1 VLREAIQRLSKHT
14 LTYAAAEQAS
24 RLAGFLLL
32 PWITSPEGLAEDTF
46 GTRELIA
53 VSLTV
58 LSQVAGINLAD
69 GMSRLYFDSEDVQA
83 RRRIVGTTLATV
95 SATAGLLALL
105 LWVVAPQLA
114 ALLPSAEPGLPHL
127 LRLALGILVFQVL
140 RHVQNRYLQVQQRS
154 TLFGVLGFSK
164 LLVEITLQLV
174 FLLGLGRGLQGL
186 LEAVLLSEA
195 LFCAILT
202 AITVREMGLAF
213 SPAVFGALWA
223 YALPLVPNGIGQF
236 CLHSMDRY
244 LVSSLRGEESL
255 GLYALAYKL
264 GYMPNYLLLG
274 PFLLIWYPYVF
285 SIADES
291 RQRWICSQLVPYF
304 MAIMTGLAVAL
315 SLFAPELARLA
326 AGRPGYHACW
336 TAIPWIAFGYWFW
349 ALFQLVQT
357 GFFVRK
363 RTRPLP
369 WITGAAVLV
378 NLALNLVLIPRFDFL
393 GAAIATALTFPF
405 LLALTERAVRPVF
418 PLDIAWR
425 RVWLPLLAGAVTAGA
440 GLALAPLAGTWAPL
454 AKLALVGCWLVWAW
468 AGGFLR
474 SAERQAVREALGQGS
489 LAFVRALRRDDAG
502 R

>member
-14 LTYAAAEQAS
+14 FTYAAAEQAS

-32 PWITSPEGLAEDTF
+32 PWITGYLPESTF

-58 LSQVAGINLAD
+58 LSQLAGINLAD
-69 GMSRLYFDSEDVQA
+69 GMSRLYFESEDVQA
-83 RRRIVGTTLATV
+83 RRRVVGTTIATV
-95 SATAGLLALL
+95 TVSAGLLALA
-105 LWVVAPQLA
+105 LWIFAPKLA
-114 ALLPSAEPGLPHL
+114 ALLPSDEPGFAHL
-127 LRLALGILVFQVL
+127 MRLALGILFFQVL
-140 RHVQNRYLQVQQRS
+140 RQVQNRYLQVQQRS
-154 TLFGVLGFSK
+154 LLYGALSFSK
-164 LLVEITLQLV
+164 LLVEVTLQLV
-174 FLLGLGRGLQGL
+174 FLIGLGRGLQGL
-186 LEAVLLSEA
+186 LEAVLISEA

-202 AITVREMGLAF
+202 ALTVREMGLAF

-223 YALPLVPNGIGQF
+223 FALPLVPNGIGQF

-244 LVSSLRGEESL
+244 LVSSLRGEEAL

-304 MAIMTGLAVAL
+304 MAIITALAIAL

-336 TAIPWIAFGYWFW
+336 TAIPWIGLGYWFW
-349 ALFQLVQT
+349 ALYQLVQT
-357 GFFVRK
+357 GFYVRK

-378 NLALNLVLIPRFDFL
+378 NLALNLLLIPRFGFL
-393 GAAIATALTFPF
+393 GAALATALTFPF
-405 LLALTERAVRPVF
+405 LFAVTERAVRRIF

-425 RVWLPLLAGAVTAGA
+425 RVWLPLLAGAVTVGG
-440 GLALAPLAGTWAPL
+440 GLALAPLAGIWAPL
-454 AKLALVGCWLVWAW
+454 VKLALIGVWLAWAW
-468 AGGFLR
+468 AGGLLQ
-474 SAERQAVREALGQGS
+474 SAERQAVREAVGQGA
-489 LAFVRALRRDDAG
+489 LALVRTLRRDHG